1 MCLDVLSTVISFFLS
16 SVIKTQF
23 QWEPRMLCFDS
34 LSLSSAEFICSFQK
48 NKTKAMAVES
58 HDVVVN
64 SNAAACDWLDD
75 EFFHFRAKIEN
86 ARAIPTLV
94 VYVCIMLN

>member
-1 MCLDVLSTVISFFLS
+1 MGTTNALFRLTL
-16 SVIKTQF
+16 F
-23 QWEPRMLCFDS
+23 QVRNLF
-34 LSLSSAEFICSFQK
+34 AFQK
-48 NKTKAMAVES
+48 KLKKAMAVES

-64 SNAAACDWLDD
+64 SNAACDWLDD

-86 ARAIPTLV
+86 ARAVPTLV

>member
-1 MCLDVLSTVISFFLS
+1 MGTTNALFRLTL
-16 SVIKTQF
+16 F
-23 QWEPRMLCFDS
+23 QVRNLLFAFS
-34 LSLSSAEFICSFQK
+34 KKQ
-48 NKTKAMAVES
+48 NKSNGSRVARY
-58 HDVVVN
+58 DVVVN

>member
-1 MCLDVLSTVISFFLS
+1 MGTTNALFRLTL
-16 SVIKTQF
+16 F
-23 QWEPRMLCFDS
+23 QVRNLF
-34 LSLSSAEFICSFQK
+34 AYFQK
-48 NKTKAMAVES
+48 NKTKAMAV
-58 HDVVVN
+58 DV
-64 SNAAACDWLDD
+64 ARRGRKQQCYAACDWLDD